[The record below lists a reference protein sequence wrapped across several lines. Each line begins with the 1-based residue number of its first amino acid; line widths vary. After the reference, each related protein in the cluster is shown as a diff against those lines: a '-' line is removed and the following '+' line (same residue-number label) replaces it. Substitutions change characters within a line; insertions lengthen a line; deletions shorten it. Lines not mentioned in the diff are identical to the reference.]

1 MVKCFWFLH
10 CYKYIRSVERNG
22 TVIQLTPVSLG
33 ARPAD
38 GLHDMWTS
46 AGCFAVR
53 PHSNIVLHHLE
64 KLHRRGERCADRRR
78 AKVGLRP
85 TGCDDEKVNRYGVF
99 PLPRASHAASGPPG
113 EIVSRNQS

>member
-10 CYKYIRSVERNG
+10 CYKYIRFVGRNG

-64 KLHRRGERCADRRR
+64 KLHRRGGAVRGQEVR
-78 AKVGLRP
+78 
-85 TGCDDEKVNRYGVF
+85 E
-99 PLPRASHAASGPPG
+99 SGPPAHR
-113 EIVSRNQS
+113 V